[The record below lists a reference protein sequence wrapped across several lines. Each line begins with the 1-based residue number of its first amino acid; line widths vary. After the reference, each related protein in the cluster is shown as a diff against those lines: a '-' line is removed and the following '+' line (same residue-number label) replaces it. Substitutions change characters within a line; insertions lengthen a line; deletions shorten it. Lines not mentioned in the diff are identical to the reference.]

1 MCIQNEKDGH
11 EIPII
16 VTNVMMKIMM
26 KKNFIKEIVKGAHND
41 TQHKNSTHPR
51 ASPIDCN
58 VAQLTNA

>member
-26 KKNFIKEIVKGAHND
+26 KKKSIKEIVKGAHND
-41 TQHKNSTHPR
+41 ST
-51 ASPIDCN
+51 
-58 VAQLTNA
+58 